1 MAIEAIVF
9 DMDGVLFDTERL
21 YVDAFYE
28 AAAKLA
34 LADMDAAIHAVVGMS
49 NADTRRWFAA
59 NMAADF
65 PVEEYMQTVRA
76 CFFAALDRG
85 GLPIKEGTPELLA
98 YLREQGVP
106 IALATSAR
114 RASVAHHFDVAGWDA
129 SLFDAIVTGDMVAN
143 GKPAPDIYVSACEAL
158 GVAPEN
164 AVAVEDSF
172 NGIRAAHAAGMLP
185 VMVPD
190 LTPPTDEIAALLY
203 RRFDSLVDMQRWL
216 KTDVYSR

>member
-1 MAIEAIVF
+1 MPIKAIVF

-28 AAAKLA
+28 AADTLG
-34 LADMDAAIHAVVGMS
+34 LTDMDAAIHTVVGMS

-65 PVEEYMQTVRA
+65 PVEEYMHTVRA
-76 CFFAALDRG
+76 CFFATLDRD
-85 GLPIKEGTPELLA
+85 GLPIKAGARELLA
-98 YLREQGVP
+98 YLRQKGVP

-114 RASVAHHFDVAGWDA
+114 RASVEHHLAVTGWDA
-129 SLFDAIVTGDMVAN
+129 SLFNAIVTGDMVEN
-143 GKPAPDIYVSACEAL
+143 GKPAPDIYVRACAAL
-158 GVAPEN
+158 GVAPEH

-190 LTPPTDEIAALLY
+190 LMPPSDEIAPLLF

-216 KTDVYSR
+216 EHEN